1 MSDKPLITDTNII
14 ISKPV
19 PWAIYDEFNTILIKK
34 GEIIYSKRQLQILK
48 RRKAYYLVTE
58 QSPEHEE
65 SIEEINFNAQNS
77 LQRSFVNP
85 FQHIDELAQDL
96 SVCFLAITRKQKRSI
111 ELLTHCAQMVEELCI
126 RDPDAAIGAIHLYR
140 KHKNNISKPIYAA
153 VLGNIIATRLR
164 YDPSHKLSVV
174 KALLVCNIA
183 SAGYQDQLDKQST
196 PLTNEQFH
204 KIRKHP
210 EEGVV
215 MLHNAG
221 IDEKPVLQIVL
232 QHHERSDGSGYPRKL
247 QDDQINIDAK
257 LAALVEYYTAVISNR
272 TYRMAKQAKEALR
285 EVYHKAKGAEAQL
298 HLTFIKELGV
308 YPPGTYV
315 KLANGEIALVTKRQ
329 PFSVAPMV
337 KAVVDQQGKPYKE
350 IHSRDCTLKDFH
362 IAENY
367 HFEKPLTHNFPELW
381 DYH

>member
-1 MSDKPLITDTNII
+1 MSDKPLITDTNVILT
-14 ISKPV
+14 KPV
-19 PWAIYDEFNTILIKK
+19 PWAVYDEFNTILVKK
-34 GEIIYSKRQLQILK
+34 GEVIYTKTQLQLLQQ
-48 RRKAYYLVTE
+48 RKAYYLVTE
-58 QSPEHEE
+58 KLPEQEE
-65 SIEEINFNAQNS
+65 ANIEEVNFAAQNS
-77 LQRSFVNP
+77 LQRTFVNP
-85 FQHIDELAQDL
+85 FQHIDDL
-96 SVCFLAITRKQKRSI
+96 STDLSMCFLAISKKQKRAD
-111 ELLTHCAQMVEELCI
+111 ELLTHCSHMVEELCI
-126 RDPDAAIGAIHLYR
+126 KDPDAAIGAIHLYR
-140 KHKNNISKPIYAA
+140 KHKNNVSKPIYAA
-153 VLGNIIATRLR
+153 ILGNIIATRLR
-164 YDPSHKLSVV
+164 YDPTHKLTVV

-183 SAGYQDQLDKQST
+183 SVSYQDQLDKQST

-221 IDEKPVLQIVL
+221 IDDKHLLQIVL

-247 QDDQINIDAK
+247 HDEQIDIDAK

-315 KLANGEIALVTKRQ
+315 KLANGEIALVIKRQ
-329 PFSVAPMV
+329 PFSVAPLV
-337 KAVVDQQGKPYKE
+337 KAVIDAKGNPYSE
-350 IHSRDCTLKDFH
+350 VLARDCTLKDFH
-362 IAENY
+362 IAENHHLETSLNY
-367 HFEKPLTHNFPELW
+367 SFPDLW
-381 DYH
+381 DY